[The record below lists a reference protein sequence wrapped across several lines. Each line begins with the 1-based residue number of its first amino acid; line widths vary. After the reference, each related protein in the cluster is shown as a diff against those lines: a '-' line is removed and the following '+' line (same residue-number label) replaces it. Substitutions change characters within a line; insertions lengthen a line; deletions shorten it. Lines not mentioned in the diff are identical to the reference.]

1 MPASRAP
8 LAGARLHG
16 SQESRARLTA
26 LSKTIPSMN
35 PLDLRRPRALPIRVR
50 SSCFSEW
57 MCRPRSGVL
66 SRARTDGI
74 TGFAARGVHGLH
86 ENGIHRPARQV
97 RAGVIWVRRAGRV
110 ALGTRTL
117 ERSAATA
124 PWPDAWVCAA
134 AWLWADVVAA
144 NSTAAAA
151 RQSASEMWRIGMDM
165 ISSVVSLGR
174 GGKSGALSGGAKVRS
189 QRILSKAPWAVDGR
203 RSATRLTRE
212 AG

>member
-1 MPASRAP
+1 
-8 LAGARLHG
+8 
-16 SQESRARLTA
+16 
-26 LSKTIPSMN
+26 MN

-50 SSCFSEW
+50 SSCFWEW
-57 MCRPRSGVL
+57 MCRPRSGRL
-66 SRARTDGI
+66 SRARTDGV
-74 TGFAARGVHGLH
+74 TGFVARGVHGLH

-151 RQSASEMWRIGMDM
+151 RQSASEMWRIGMAM

-174 GGKSGALSGGAKVRS
+174 GGKSCALSVGPKV
-189 QRILSKAPWAVDGR
+189 LGR
-203 RSATRLTRE
+203 RWSAVRDPADSGGRVKGSTWNRCGRV
-212 AG
+212 GCSRQCFFSVGVDRFS

>member
-1 MPASRAP
+1 
-8 LAGARLHG
+8 
-16 SQESRARLTA
+16 
-26 LSKTIPSMN
+26 MN
-35 PLDLRRPRALPIRVR
+35 PFDLRCPRALPIRVR
-50 SSCFSEW
+50 SGCFWEW
-57 MCRPRSGVL
+57 MCRPRSGCL
-66 SRARTDGI
+66 SRA
-74 TGFAARGVHGLH
+74 GFAARGVHGLH

-134 AWLWADVVAA
+134 AWLWADAVAA

-151 RQSASEMWRIGMDM
+151 RQSASEMWRIGMAM
-165 ISSVVSLGR
+165 ISSGVSLGR
-174 GGKSGALSGGAKVRS
+174 GGKSCALSAGPKVLS
-189 QRILSKAPWAVDGR
+189 HRILCKAPRAVDGR